1 LSGSL
6 LSFFL
11 LEFIDPRY
19 RCITQKKGFSGKCI
33 IDNTE
38 NERKASNRK
47 QLRPKKNLHDATTA
61 SRKAEVN
68 HMRADKHKHTMLH
81 SMHVVAHLG
90 FGLAPHIQL
99 LHTQRNVTGKVTST
113 YPVDTLESG
122 LCNPLIFPES
132 LHDANLGLLH
142 THTTT
147 HLPHI
152 PLRACSL
159 SLTTTSTFALFSYRK
174 NASQTKQNKITPD
187 FFVIFFSGFL
197 PSLPAFPHTNQ

>member
-11 LEFIDPRY
+11 SFFLLELIDPRY
-19 RCITQKKGFSGKCI
+19 RCITQKTGLSRKCI

-38 NERKASNRK
+38 NERKANRK
-47 QLRPKKNLHDATTA
+47 QFRPKKKLHDATTA
-61 SRKAEVN
+61 RRKAEVN
-68 HMRADKHKHTMLH
+68 HIRADKHKHTMDTMLH

-99 LHTQRNVTGKVTST
+99 LHTQRNVTGKAAST

-122 LCNPLIFPES
+122 PCNPLILPKF
-132 LHDANLGLLH
+132 LHDANPGLLH

-147 HLPHI
+147 HLPHNS
-152 PLRACSL
+152 LACL
-159 SLTTTSTFALFSYRK
+159 LACVLTVAHNHVDVCTVQPPKKSFT
-174 NASQTKQNKITPD
+174 NQTKQNYPRL
-187 FFVIFFSGFL
+187 FL
-197 PSLPAFPHTNQ
+197 